1 MVAESPASFDVVA
14 GVIRR
19 DGRIL
24 ICRRPEGS
32 HMPDKWE
39 FPGGKVEAGETPEEA
54 LVREIREE
62 LEVEIEIGTLRWKTS
77 HEYSD
82 RKIHLRFYECRWLS
96 GEPQN
101 NGVAAHEWVL
111 PDALGRVD
119 FLPAD
124 APLIEMLKD
133 TGAVA
138 LGADL
143 PGDVAEAY
151 RQCELMAASHYENFP
166 VASRFLPVRIRR
178 HVAAVYAFARCA
190 DDFADSPDG
199 GNDDERLARLDDWE
213 RALDAAARGRVCAP
227 EMDTS
232 PGGVKKN
239 VFLALGDT
247 IRAHD
252 LPAQPFRDL
261 IAAFRQDVM
270 VSRYPGYDDLL
281 DYCCLSANPVGRIV
295 LMLHGI
301 RDEASLRAS
310 DAICTALQIT
320 NHLQD
325 VKEDYLRG
333 RVYLPRA
340 ELEAFGVSETEFAG
354 DAAGPELR
362 ALMVFQV
369 RRARDLFGE
378 GLPLL
383 KKTGGALGRELRT
396 IFRGGLA
403 AIESIERAGYDVM
416 KGSPQLTSRDKAA
429 CALAAVLPTAS
440 LEHRLGPDVN
450 ARKDWDYCRWYVR
463 ASRSSFYIAFLSLPP
478 ARRRALS
485 AVYGYCRVI
494 DDIAD
499 TPGDPVEKKRR
510 LDAWMDAVAHLN
522 EREHRHPIL
531 CELVSAVA
539 AYDISTS
546 DLLDVCRGVAMDLDQ
561 SRYETFDELKGYCY
575 KVASAVGMACL
586 KVFGENSPAGVEYG
600 RTLGLALQLTNVLR
614 DLWADAEDGRIYLP
628 LEDLRQFSVTEESI
642 LKGQRGEALLE
653 LMKFEAERAL
663 GLYDSA
669 DALRPDGSRWRLFPA
684 RFMGR
689 VYRKV
694 LENMLAA
701 NFLGPGLRPSLSKS
715 EKLREAFL
723 CLLGM

>member
-1 MVAESPASFDVVA
+1 MVAGSRASFDVVA

-32 HMPDKWE
+32 HMPAKWE
-39 FPGGKVEAGETPEEA
+39 FPGGKVEAGETPEGA
-54 LVREIREE
+54 LSREIREE
-62 LEVEIEIGTLRWKTS
+62 LEIEIEIGALRWKTF

-82 RKIHLRFYECRWLS
+82 RKVHLRFYECRWLS
-96 GEPQN
+96 GEPRN

-111 PDALGRVD
+111 PEALGRFD

-133 TGAVA
+133 TGPAV
-138 LGADL
+138 LSADL
-143 PGDVAEAY
+143 SGDVDEAY
-151 RQCELMAASHYENFP
+151 RQCERMAASHYENFP
-166 VASRFLPVRIRR
+166 VASRFLSVRIRR

-190 DDFADSPDG
+190 DDFADLPDG
-199 GNDDERLARLDDWE
+199 GNEAERLARLDDWE
-213 RALDAAARGRVCAP
+213 RSLDAAAEGRVCGP
-227 EMDTS
+227 EMGAS
-232 PGGVKKN
+232 PERVKKN

-261 IAAFRQDVM
+261 IAAFRQDVT
-270 VSRYPGYDDLL
+270 VSRYPEYSDLL
-281 DYCCLSANPVGRIV
+281 DYCRLSANPVGRIV

-310 DAICTALQIT
+310 DAICTALQIA

-333 RVYLPRA
+333 RVYLPQS
-340 ELEAFGVSETEFAG
+340 ELEAFGVSEEEFAG
-354 DAAGPELR
+354 DASGPALR
-362 ALMVFQV
+362 AFMVFQV

-378 GLPLL
+378 GFPLL
-383 KKTGGALGRELRT
+383 KRAGGALGRELRA

-416 KGSPQLTSRDKAA
+416 KGSPRLTSRDKTA
-429 CALAAVLPTAS
+429 CVLAAVLPASS
-440 LEHRLGPDVN
+440 LESRLGADVN

-485 AVYGYCRVI
+485 AVYGYCRAV

-499 TPGDPVEKKRR
+499 TPGDPVKKRR
-510 LDAWMDAVAHLN
+510 LLKAWMDAVAHLN
-522 EREHRHPIL
+522 EREHQHPIL
-531 CELVSAVA
+531 RELVSAVA
-539 AYDISTS
+539 AYDISLN

-561 SRYETFDELKGYCY
+561 NRYETFDELKGYCN
-575 KVASAVGMACL
+575 KVASAVGLACL
-586 KVFGENSPAGVEYG
+586 KVFGENSWAGVEYG

-614 DLWADAEDGRIYLP
+614 DLWADAEDDRIYLP
-628 LEDLRQFSVTEESI
+628 LEDLRRFGVPEESI
-642 LKGQRGEALLE
+642 LGGERSDAFLA
-653 LMKFEAERAL
+653 LMKFEAERAR
-663 GLYDSA
+663 GLYERA

-694 LENMLAA
+694 LENMTAED
-701 NFLGPGLRPSLSKS
+701 FPGPGLRPSLSKP